1 MVQRAGKPNSLH
13 IAQTFI
19 LSAAIRSNPGYKNHK
34 EDFLRAVNHIKN
46 FPKHHF
52 KLLIP
57 IIDTYQPD
65 DDTLVVIFENW
76 RSYKSLKEQIDD
88 KKIYSEDEVLTLIR

>member
-1 MVQRAGKPNSLH
+1 M
-13 IAQTFI
+13 
-19 LSAAIRSNPGYKNHK
+19 
-34 EDFLRAVNHIKN
+34 IKN

-52 KLLIP
+52 KHLIP

-88 KKIYSEDEVLTLIR
+88 NKIYSVDEVLTLIR

>member
-19 LSAAIRSNPGYKNHK
+19 LSAAIRSNPSYKNHK
-34 EDFLRAVNHIKN
+34 EYFLSIVNWIKN
-46 FPKHHF
+46 LPKHRLEH
-52 KLLIP
+52 LIP

-76 RSYKSLKEQIDD
+76 RSHKSLKEQIDD
-88 KKIYSEDEVLTLIR
+88 KKSYSVIEVLTLIR